1 MTTEEYLQTPETV
14 LPRELA
20 LGTFRVADAPTISHQ
35 RVVGELFIGL
45 SEHVRERK
53 LGDVLIAPIDVVLDA
68 DADLVVQPDLLFVS
82 NERRNVIGDRVFGA
96 PDLVIE
102 VLSPYPRIGHLEEK
116 MGWYAKYGVR
126 ECWLASLA
134 RKEVAVL
141 TFEDGAITA
150 RSLFARGQRIV
161 SPILSEL
168 DLIPINV
175 FGW

>member
-1 MTTEEYLQTPETV
+1 M
-14 LPRELA
+14 
-20 LGTFRVADAPTISHQ
+20 
-35 RVVGELFIGL
+35 GL

-68 DADLVVQPDLLFVS
+68 DAHLVVQPDLLFVS
-82 NERRNVIGDRVFGA
+82 NDRKDVIGDRVTGA
-96 PDLVIE
+96 PDLVID

-116 MGWYAKYGVR
+116 MGWYARYGVR

-134 RKEVAVL
+134 RKEIAVL
-141 TFEDGAITA
+141 TFEDGAITG
-150 RSLFARGQRIV
+150 RSLFARGQAVV
-161 SPILSEL
+161 SPILGEL

>member
-20 LGTFRVADAPTISHQ
+20 LGTLRVADAPTISHQ
-35 RVVGELFIGL
+35 RVVGELFMGL
-45 SEHVRERK
+45 SEHVRARK

-82 NERRNVIGDRVFGA
+82 NERRSVIGDRVFGA

-161 SPILSEL
+161 SPMLSEL